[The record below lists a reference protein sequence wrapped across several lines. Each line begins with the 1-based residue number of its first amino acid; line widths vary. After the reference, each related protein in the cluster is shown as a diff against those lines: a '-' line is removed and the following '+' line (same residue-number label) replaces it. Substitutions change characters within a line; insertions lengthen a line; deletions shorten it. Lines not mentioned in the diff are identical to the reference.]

1 MEIKNKLQQGF
12 ASIIGTALET
22 KSFINSDT
30 FLKGKNDLDNVFFSI
45 EKIIDELKWCKDI
58 INKPQIKR
66 GKEMTE
72 QLDNETITEDLPK
85 ILFFDTETSGFIKKA
100 LAADD
105 PEQAWTVQIGALLT
119 DTEGK
124 EIDKLNVIIK
134 ANGREMNYHAEQ
146 IHGISIEKADNEG
159 IEEVDA
165 AEQFGLLLQ
174 QASLVVGH
182 NFDFDWKYAQHLL
195 ERNMDDL
202 SDEARSAFYL
212 DVPNQCTMKDKKIV
226 KFCALKNKIGRVK
239 VPKLI
244 ELHEILFEEPFEGA
258 HDAFADITATKN
270 CYFELVKRGI
280 IESKLVDEKI

>member
-1 MEIKNKLQQGF
+1 
-12 ASIIGTALET
+12 
-22 KSFINSDT
+22 
-30 FLKGKNDLDNVFFSI
+30 
-45 EKIIDELKWCKDI
+45 
-58 INKPQIKR
+58 
-66 GKEMTE
+66 MTE
-72 QLDNETITEDLPK
+72 QLDNETITEDLQK

-134 ANGREMNYHAEQ
+134 ANGREMNYHAEK
-146 IHGISIEKADNEG
+146 IHGISIEKADSEG
-159 IEEVDA
+159 IEEIDA
-165 AEQFGLLLQ
+165 AEQFGLLLR

-195 ERNMDDL
+195 ERNMDEL

-212 DVPNQCTMKDKKIV
+212 DLPNQCTMKDKKVV
-226 KFCALKNKIGRVK
+226 KFCGLKNRIGRVK
-239 VPKLI
+239 WPKLI
-244 ELHEILFEEPFEGA
+244 ELHEILFNEGFDGA